1 MLCRT
6 LRKECT
12 CQQQADAGDT
22 YGPHCAD
29 VLLVCR
35 RMGYGTVL
43 QAHATDSRGRSVTTY
58 HHRPTVVAIVDPFNK
73 YIIGY
78 AIGRHESA
86 TLIRQ
91 AFRNAFEHVKE
102 LFGSYFKPWQV
113 QTDNYGRGHLK
124 CFYEAVGHWYT
135 PAAVKNAKSKII
147 EPFFNQFNRQWLRLL
162 PNSSGHGVKSRQK
175 LQVSDDWI
183 ETHKRDFPISKDAAS
198 SW

>member
-1 MLCRT
+1 MLEGVAES
-6 LRKECT
+6 L
-12 CQQQADAGDT
+12 ADQCGR
-22 YGPHCAD
+22 
-29 VLLVCR
+29 LV
-35 RMGYGTVL
+35 
-43 QAHATDSRGRSVTTY
+43 ATDGKTDDVFVERIDNGNDCGTMMVGCNASATT
-58 HHRPTVVAIVDPFNK
+58 VSGIVDPFNK

-86 TLIRQ
+86 ALIRQ

-162 PNSSGHGVKSRQK
+162 PNSSGHGGSVRPTRG
-175 LQVSDDWI
+175 DRW
-183 ETHKRDFPISKDAAS
+183 HNR
-198 SW
+198 